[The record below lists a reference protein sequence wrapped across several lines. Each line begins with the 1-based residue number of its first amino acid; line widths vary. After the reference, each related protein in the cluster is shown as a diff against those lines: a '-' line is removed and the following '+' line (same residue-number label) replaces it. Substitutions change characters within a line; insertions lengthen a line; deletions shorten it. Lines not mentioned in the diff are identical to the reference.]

1 MLNTHIATNTS
12 RWELSHLTVYSPNS
26 FPATG
31 VLAVLIER
39 LVVGPGCR
47 APSAGQICYYLL
59 ELVTPTFKTRSV
71 YDCFLQELHLSWE
84 VLQELL
90 PKAFKSPR
98 WPQMIPDYPRWSQMS
113 LMSPDDP
120 RPRWFQMSPDD
131 PRWSQM
137 ILDDPR
143 WSQMVPDDSRW
154 SQARWSQMI
163 PDPVDPRWSQ
173 MLPNPDD
180 PRWSQMIPDDPRY
193 PRWSKMIPD
202 DPRRDDLRWFLRWS
216 QMIPDDPRPRWS

>member
-26 FPATG
+26 FPAIG

-71 YDCFLQELHLSWE
+71 YDCFLLELHLSLE

-90 PKAFKSPR
+90 PNLQE
-98 WPQMIPDYPRWSQMS
+98 PQMT
-113 LMSPDDP
+113 PDDP
-120 RPRWFQMSPDD
+120 R
-131 PRWSQM
+131 
-137 ILDDPR
+137 
-143 WSQMVPDDSRW
+143 
-154 SQARWSQMI
+154 
-163 PDPVDPRWSQ
+163 
-173 MLPNPDD
+173 
-180 PRWSQMIPDDPRY
+180 
-193 PRWSKMIPD
+193 
-202 DPRRDDLRWFLRWS
+202 
-216 QMIPDDPRPRWS
+216 